1 MTALHIFLLL
11 TFCCVCFLLVV
22 SVLLQ
27 TGKGGGMAGLGG
39 GSSDTAFGA
48 HTANVLQKFT
58 LYSVIVFF
66 VLVLILAHYSKR
78 DGNKSS
84 VMDNFVAPQTESKT
98 VPEADKTGTPAP
110 AEASSATVAPNAIP
124 AASTTNASATLPS
137 TLDLTSPVKEKGAE
151 VVQKVNTTADKAVQK
166 TSTVI
171 EQAVQKTNATADK
184 TVEKANTAVDTAS
197 KKLGDIKLPA
207 PKLAPEPAK

>member
-1 MTALHIFLLL
+1 MTPLHIFLLL

-66 VLVLILAHYSKR
+66 FLVITLAHYSKR

-84 VMDNFVAPQTESKT
+84 VMDNFVAPQAEAKT

-110 AEASSATVAPNAIP
+110 AQGASATVTPNAVE
-124 AASTTNASATLPS
+124 AASATNASPALPS
-137 TLDLTSPVKEKGAE
+137 PLDLTSPVKEKSAE
-151 VVQKVNTTADKAVQK
+151 VLEKAKATADQAVQK
-166 TSTVI
+166 TSSAIDQAVQKANATTD
-171 EQAVQKTNATADK
+171 QAVQKTNAAVETATK
-184 TVEKANTAVDTAS
+184 R
-197 KKLGDIKLPA
+197 LGDLKLPA
-207 PKLAPEPAK
+207 PKPAPEPAK